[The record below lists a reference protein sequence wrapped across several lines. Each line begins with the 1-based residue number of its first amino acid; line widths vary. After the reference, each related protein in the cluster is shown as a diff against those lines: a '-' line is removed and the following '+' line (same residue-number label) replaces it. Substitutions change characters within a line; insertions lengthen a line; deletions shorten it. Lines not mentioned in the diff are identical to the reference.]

1 MKSNRYGAT
10 SERSTHGYNI
20 AMTSPAPRSVADI
33 EGFVGL
39 LKAACDD
46 PQINA
51 TLERL
56 LAMPDS
62 QRQGVVHAW
71 VTDLLIAEAPREF
84 IEAVGC
90 LIDDAVAEQA
100 YAVIYQCQRNRGDN
114 DRAGHV

>member
-1 MKSNRYGAT
+1 
-10 SERSTHGYNI
+10 
-20 AMTSPAPRSVADI
+20 MTANPPRSVAEI

-39 LKAACDD
+39 LKAACED

-56 LAMPDS
+56 LVMSDQ

-84 IEAVGC
+84 VQAVAC
-90 LIDDAVAEQA
+90 LIDDAIAEKA
-100 YAVIYQCQRNRGDN
+100 YEVIYRCRRGD
-114 DRAGHV
+114 AGNT

>member
-1 MKSNRYGAT
+1 MIT
-10 SERSTHGYNI
+10 S
-20 AMTSPAPRSVADI
+20 RSVADI

-39 LKAACDD
+39 LKAACED
-46 PQINA
+46 PQINT

-56 LAMPDS
+56 LTMPDV

-100 YAVIYQCQRNRGDN
+100 YAVIYQCRREKIDN
-114 DRAGHV
+114 DRADHV

>member
-1 MKSNRYGAT
+1 
-10 SERSTHGYNI
+10 
-20 AMTSPAPRSVADI
+20 MTTTPPRSVADI

-46 PQINA
+46 PQINT

-56 LAMPDS
+56 LVMPDA
-62 QRQGVVHAW
+62 QRRGVVHAW

-90 LIDDAVAEQA
+90 LIDDAVAEQT
-100 YAVIYQCQRNRGDN
+100 YAVIYQCRREP
-114 DRAGHV
+114 HV

>member
-1 MKSNRYGAT
+1 
-10 SERSTHGYNI
+10 
-20 AMTSPAPRSVADI
+20 MTTPAPRSVADI

-56 LAMPDS
+56 LAMPDA

-71 VTDLLIAEAPREF
+71 ITDLLIAEAPREF

-90 LIDDAVAEQA
+90 LMDDAVAEKA
-100 YAVIYQCQRNRGDN
+100 YAVIYQCQSEQAR
-114 DRAGHV
+114 HV